1 MYLYE
6 GMVSGKQTAPA
17 IDVLRIRMFSE
28 DPSSLRGFLAKYAF
42 QLCLLELCSKNKRKS
57 QPECHLWFQSGMQK

>member
-57 QPECHLWFQSGMQK
+57 QPECHL